1 LIVKLKK
8 LKRIIENDDT
18 KAGKIFNW
26 FIQFLIILSLIS
38 FTIES
43 LPNLSKKTRD
53 ILYSI
58 EVFTIIT
65 FTIEYILR
73 LIVADKKLRFI
84 FSFYGLIDLFAFLP
98 FYITTGID
106 LRSIRIFRLFRLFR
120 LLKILRYNKAI
131 QRFKLAFRSI
141 KEELILF
148 FITTMF
154 LVYVSSIGIYYC
166 EYESQ
171 PDQFSSILHSFWW
184 AIVTL
189 TTVGYGDVYP
199 ITVCGKILASFVMLI
214 GIGIVAIPSG
224 LIASA
229 LTKVIRDEDD
239 ENKSQ
244 AKK

>member
-1 LIVKLKK
+1 MKIKLIVKLKK

-171 PDQFSSILHSFWW
+171 PDRSH
-184 AIVTL
+184 
-189 TTVGYGDVYP
+189 
-199 ITVCGKILASFVMLI
+199 
-214 GIGIVAIPSG
+214 
-224 LIASA
+224 
-229 LTKVIRDEDD
+229 
-239 ENKSQ
+239 
-244 AKK
+244 